1 MKNTELEIARYL
13 ANRGSKALL
22 DIEGLCI
29 LAKRMEEEDKH
40 KSADYKVGFY
50 EGIIK
55 QIYKTVIEGTESKF
69 IAKK

>member
-1 MKNTELEIARYL
+1 MKNTELEIARYI

-22 DIEGLCI
+22 DIEAMCI
-29 LAKRMEEEDKH
+29 LAKQMEEDGKN

-50 EGIIK
+50 EGIIN
-55 QIYKTVIEGTESKF
+55 QIYNKVIEGTESKF